1 MLQLKD
7 RLYMASNGIVKPIG
21 PETNEAWTKLESL
34 VRDEY
39 DCLHTADSFED
50 LKLRARFSKEDQ
62 GLLRDWMAIAAR
74 RSGNGGLT

>member
-7 RLYMASNGIVKPIG
+7 HNYMASNGIVQPIG
-21 PETNEAWTKLESL
+21 AETDEARTKLESL

-39 DCLHTADSFED
+39 DCLHANDSFEY
-50 LKLRARFSKEDQ
+50 LKLRASFSKEDQ

-74 RSGNGGLT
+74 RAGKAY